1 MHECLS
7 MLKKNRSMLYLYSDN
22 NDAKSNIVYYRINNL
37 MTCFCGKKVQLW
49 KMFQNDDHIDVK
61 KQNYNSN

>member
-22 NDAKSNIVYYRINNL
+22 NDAKSNIVYYRINNFDDL
-37 MTCFCGKKVQLW
+37 FLW
-49 KMFQNDDHIDVK
+49 KKSTTMKNVSK
-61 KQNYNSN
+61 RRSY